1 MSVFL
6 DKMKIMSVFLDK
18 MKMMSV
24 FSDKMKSHV
33 SVLRQYNV
41 QKFYLQLLKTKQ
53 KTHNTQSKH
62 DESHEVLQKNMGEPR
77 CSRSVSNTCFP

>member
-1 MSVFL
+1 MLVFL

-41 QKFYLQLLKTKQ
+41 QKFDLQLKTKQ

-62 DESHEVLQKNMGEPR
+62 DESHEVLQ
-77 CSRSVSNTCFP
+77 

>member
-1 MSVFL
+1 
-6 DKMKIMSVFLDK
+6 
-18 MKMMSV
+18 MSV

-62 DESHEVLQKNMGEPR
+62 DESHEVLQKNMGELTKKKTINKK
-77 CSRSVSNTCFP
+77 VWLILL